1 MTRRQKRRNFSEWLA
16 DCLGRPSG
24 EVNTKRRIL
33 VEPLESRQLLA
44 GDLFTALLGSND
56 GGLPANDHLTGT
68 TGLVGE
74 GEMSAEGEDADDLV
88 ALARAIS
95 DSGTR
100 FFGAAWCQFCTDQK
114 ELFEDGADFLPFIEV
129 TNPDRTPNSIASSE
143 GITEYPTWEFPDGSR
158 LTGVQSIQTI
168 AQRSNITTIP
178 QSSTPSLRDLPD
190 VNVGI
195 GSPLHIPIDA
205 YDPNGNPLTV
215 TVQSSD
221 PSLVTGEV
229 ISGNRSLRITTAG
242 FGDMTFEL
250 FETRAPRPAGRVI
263 ELANND
269 FYDGIIFHR
278 VIDNFVIQGGD
289 PTGTGSGGSTLGDF
303 DDQFHV
309 DLQHNAN
316 GILSYAKAGDDTN
329 DSQFFITE
337 GPTRHLDFNHS
348 VFGIMTEGESV
359 REAISNT
366 AVGAGDRPVNDVVI
380 EDATVFTDTENSVI
394 MLRPTGNGTGSAT
407 ITVTVTDNE
416 GLSSS
421 KTFTANVGAD
431 TENGSPFLND
441 IPDVQTSVDTP
452 VNIDLTFQDKE
463 GDSAVFA
470 VQPVGS
476 TNFDV
481 QVDSNGRVT
490 ATPPSGFVGQ
500 LQFRATVSQ
509 SGVSGSDSQVVNI
522 DVTATTP
529 TAVDLVASSD
539 SGSSSSDDITAES
552 VLVFSV
558 TGTTPGATVDIVV
571 GSTVVGTAT
580 ATGTTTEVTVSN
592 AASLGQGSTLFSARQ
607 TSGGQTSPTS
617 PALAVTLDS
626 VAPATVDAS
635 AFPASVIVDT
645 PISVNLDHSEEG
657 QGLTYEIISGP
668 TAAQIGQ
675 SDGVFSWTPSNSDLG
690 ANSITLRMTDL
701 AGNSIDQVVSINV
714 IEAPLVQFSLN
725 PIDAS
730 GTPLTSVEVGQEFR
744 VQVIASDLRTGDDAD
759 GVFAAYLD
767 LLYDQNIIEPVA
779 TNPINHV
786 APYTNAATGGLDTP
800 GLIDELG
807 GFSSDTGELGSD
819 PRVIAEVTFVARAVG
834 NPNLRTEAA
843 DLDPQSQVLL
853 FTRSPA
859 VPTTQIDYQRA
870 TLAVGANFTTTDDSF
885 NFDEDSS
892 QQSLNVLNNDTIS
905 TGDSLTITGVST
917 ASGGGTVSIASGG
930 TTLNYTP
937 AADFT
942 GAETFTYTVENQ
954 AGIEGTATVT
964 VQITDINDPPV
975 ALNDTFSVDR
985 NSTLN
990 VLEVLAND
998 SSGVDPSG
1006 GESLSVTA
1014 VGTGSAGGTITLG
1027 PSGLTLRYTPAS
1039 DFTGTETFTYTLSD
1053 GRGGTSQ
1060 GTVTVNVEVVNPPP
1074 TPQNDSFTVTE
1085 DAAEASFDVLANDS
1099 TDDPNETLEVS
1110 AVQQP
1115 SLGGIATVA
1124 ADGQSILY
1132 RPGPNFTGTEI
1143 FAYTLRDSG
1152 GATSQGLVTFTVTPV
1167 NDAPDAINDSFNLVS
1182 SADNSELN
1190 VLVNDVNVDSGET
1203 LTITGVS
1210 TPPDGNGTLTISS
1223 SGDRLLYTSPNSTFE
1238 GTFTATYTIDDGT
1251 GLEDTATVTITV
1263 SNFVP
1268 RSISGNF
1275 LVSSQP
1281 RDPGSAFYGSV
1292 VELVGTDMDG
1302 NAVNSSIQVGADG
1315 QFAFNDL
1322 APGNYTLRRPP
1333 MPFLHDE
1340 GQEIPITSGVSD
1352 GDFSADLMVSGGLRP
1367 EFFDVRD
1374 FLSST
1379 ARGNLGAALGSDG
1392 AQAWTA
1398 ARGDWADFS
1407 NVEVNMEGDNQ
1418 LRIQATNAQ
1427 SEVVEATL
1435 PLGSNLITHRRGQE
1449 AGNQLI
1455 HVRAAAADI
1464 SFTPVVDSQDS
1475 GSGEGE
1481 SNPQVTGGLVGEG
1494 EATPPIPTIESVR
1507 VAAPPV
1513 SEQPSSLQSDA
1524 GRSDSGQPE
1533 VLANDTLRRMLSSA
1547 RTQTDV
1553 LAASNVDAALEDALP
1568 EMQLRLADDLESDLT
1583 DDPEDSA
1590 IAGDQLF
1597 GQL

>member
-16 DCLGRPSG
+16 DCLGRQSVG
-24 EVNTKRRIL
+24 GDTGSAVAGTKRRIL

-56 GGLPANDHLTGT
+56 GGLPANDDLAGT
-68 TGLVGE
+68 AGLVGE

-129 TNPDRTPNSIASSE
+129 TNPDRTPNSIATSE
-143 GITEYPTWEFPDGSR
+143 GINEYPTWEFPDGSR

-168 AQRSNITTIP
+168 ADRSGITTIP

-221 PSLVTGEV
+221 PSLITGEV

-263 ELANND
+263 ELANSD

-289 PTGTGSGGSTLGDF
+289 PTGTGSGGSSLGDF

-316 GILSYAKAGDDTN
+316 GTLSYAKAGDDTN

-366 AVGAGDRPVNDVVI
+366 AVGSGDRPVQDIVI

-407 ITVTVTDNE
+407 ITVTVTESE

-421 KTFTANVGAD
+421 KTFTANVAAD

-463 GDSAVFA
+463 GDAAVFD

-481 QVDSNGRVT
+481 QVDSAGRVT

-500 LQFRATVSQ
+500 LQFRATVRQ

-529 TAVDLVASSD
+529 TTVDLVASSD

-558 TGTTPGATVDIVV
+558 TGTTPGATVDILA
-571 GSTVVGTAT
+571 GSAVVGTAT
-580 ATGTTTEVTVSN
+580 AVGSTTEVTVSN
-592 AASLGQGSTLFSARQ
+592 AASLGQGSVLFSAQQ
-607 TSGGQTSPTS
+607 TSGGQTSPAS

-635 AFPASVIVDT
+635 AFPASAIVGT

-668 TAAQIGQ
+668 TAAQISQ
-675 SDGVFSWTPSNSDLG
+675 NDGVFSWTPSNSDLG
-690 ANSITLRMTDL
+690 PNSITLRMTDL
-701 AGNSIDQVVSINV
+701 AGNSIEQVVSINV

-725 PIDAS
+725 PVDAS
-730 GTPLTSVEVGQEFR
+730 GTPLTSVEVGEEFR
-744 VQVIASDLRTGDDAD
+744 VQVIARDLRTGEDAD

-767 LLYDQNIIEPVA
+767 LLFDETIIEPVA
-779 TNPINHV
+779 ANPINHIT
-786 APYTNAATGGLDTP
+786 PYTNAATGGLDTP

-819 PRVIAEVTFVARAVG
+819 PRVIAEVTFVAKAVG
-834 NPNLRTEAA
+834 NPNLRSEAA

-870 TLAVGANFTTTDDSF
+870 TLAVGANFTTADDSF

-892 QQSLNVLNNDTIS
+892 QQSLNVLNNDTINS
-905 TGDSLTITGVST
+905 GDSLTITGVST
-917 ASGGGTVSIASGG
+917 ASGGGSVSVASGG
-930 TTLNYTP
+930 TSLNYTP

-1027 PSGLTLRYTPAS
+1027 PSGLTLRYTPAA

-1053 GRGGTSQ
+1053 GRGGTSE

-1085 DAAEASFDVLANDS
+1085 DAAEASFDVLANDT

-1182 SADNSELN
+1182 SANNSELN
-1190 VLVNDVNVDSGET
+1190 VLINDINVDSGET

-1223 SGDRLLYTSPNSTFE
+1223 SGDRLLYTSPSSTFE

-1275 LVSSQP
+1275 NLSHTTT
-1281 RDPGSAFYGSV
+1281 PGSAFYGTV
-1292 VELVGTDMDG
+1292 VDLIGTDMDG
-1302 NAVNSSIQVGADG
+1302 NAVSSSIQVGADG
-1315 QFAFNDL
+1315 QFEFNDL

-1340 GQEIPITSGVSD
+1340 GQEIAINSAVDD
-1352 GDFSADLMVSGGLRP
+1352 GDFSADLVVSGGLRP
-1367 EFFDVRD
+1367 EFFDIRD

-1392 AQAWTA
+1392 VQAWTA

-1407 NVEVNMEGDNQ
+1407 NVEVNLDGDNQ
-1418 LRIQATNAQ
+1418 VRIQATNAQ
-1427 SEVVEATL
+1427 AEVVEATL
-1435 PLGSNLITHRRGQE
+1435 PVGSDLITHRRGQE

-1455 HVRAAAADI
+1455 QVRAAAADI
-1464 SFTPVVDSQDS
+1464 SFTPVTTSQDT
-1475 GSGEGE
+1475 GAGEGE
-1481 SNPQVTGGLVGEG
+1481 GPGESSPQPSGELVGEG
-1494 EATPPIPTIESVR
+1494 EAAPPVPTINSVR
-1507 VAAPPV
+1507 VVNQPD
-1513 SEQPSSLQSDA
+1513 SE
-1524 GRSDSGQPE
+1524 PE

-1553 LAASNVDAALEDALP
+1553 LASTSVDAAFEDAMP
-1568 EMQLRLADDLESDLT
+1568 ELQLRLSDDLESDLT
-1583 DDPEDSA
+1583 DEPGDTTV
-1590 IAGDQLF
+1590 AGDQLF